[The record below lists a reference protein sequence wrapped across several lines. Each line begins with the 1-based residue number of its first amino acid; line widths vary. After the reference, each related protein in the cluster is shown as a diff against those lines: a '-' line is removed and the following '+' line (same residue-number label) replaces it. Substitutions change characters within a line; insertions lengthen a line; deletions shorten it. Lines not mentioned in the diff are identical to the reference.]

1 MNTQQAQF
9 TTYIIGETKGKNDD
23 WKVTVK
29 KYLFHWP
36 LFLIALIFTL
46 SVAFVYMKR
55 FKPVYEIKATMI
67 IKDNSKT
74 PEAKSNVLDEIG
86 LTGSSELIENEMKV
100 LKSRQL
106 ISKIVD
112 DFQLWTTYYRKDGL
126 FTETD
131 GLNARDV
138 YTDSPVKFVLL
149 KRTGDLENQG
159 VKIKVIDDKSFTLVL
174 GGGKSKQLLFAD
186 SYSDKFG
193 TWKLVPNKNIL
204 DAKGK
209 TVYIGITE
217 PAIRTLEVQQSI
229 EVSLSSKLGTSI
241 DLAVSDVNEKRGKD
255 ILNAVIANYYETSTT
270 EKNRELKQTLE
281 FLDQRLASLTGE
293 LSTAERGIEGFRT
306 SKGLTDISSQT
317 KISLE
322 NLQANDSKLNEVN
335 LQLSVINGIDQ
346 YVNSS
351 QNMGKI
357 PSTIGIDDPSLL
369 SSIEKLSNLQ
379 LDHDRL
385 AANMPETNPEFE
397 PINRQIRTTKSSIRE
412 SVKNIKNNLQNSRN
426 KLQAYNNRF
435 EASIR
440 DIPSEER
447 QFVNIKR
454 QQSSK
459 ENTYTYLLQKRE
471 EVAVKYASNLS
482 NNRIVDDA
490 YAETPKDP
498 KALVYFV
505 SIFMGLALPISLVY
519 GRGALSDKIIDAD
532 DITNAVDIPIVGE
545 LPYDK
550 KTSHIAIK
558 DNSLNAIS
566 EQLRALRIKLYYL
579 HDKKETGR
587 VTLVTSSISKEGKS
601 FVSVN
606 ISSALAMAFKK
617 TIILELDMRKPKV
630 AQYFGVTDQHKGMSE
645 YLLGKAT
652 LPEIIRNSGANANL
666 DIISCG
672 QLVDNPSELLEQKR
686 LAQLIDTLKEQYD
699 DIVIDSPPA
708 HLVPDAILLSRLCG
722 VTLYIV
728 RQGYTE
734 KSEMKFL
741 KQLQDQDHMK
751 NINIVFNSI
760 ERVKYGYGYK
770 YDESYY
776 TNTKA
781 GFLQPI
787 FSDFRSRF

>member
-9 TTYIIGETKGKNDD
+9 TTFVIGESKNKNDD
-23 WKVTVK
+23 WKITVK

-36 LFLIALIFTL
+36 LFVIALIFTISL
-46 SVAFVYMKR
+46 AFVYMKR

-86 LTGSSELIENEMKV
+86 ITNSSELIENEMKV

-106 ISKIVD
+106 ISRIVD
-112 DFQLWTTYYRKDGL
+112 DLQLWVTYYRKDGL
-126 FTETD
+126 FSKGD
-131 GLNARDV
+131 GLFSSDL
-138 YTDSPVKFVLL
+138 YKDTPVKFVLL
-149 KRTGDLENQG
+149 SKNGNLDHQG
-159 VKIKVIDDKSFTLVL
+159 LKIKILDDKKFLLYMPNGKYKELLYANSYVNKWGKWRLVPQ
-174 GGGKSKQLLFAD
+174 KNIADSEDKQLVIAIAD
-186 SYSDKFG
+186 
-193 TWKLVPNKNIL
+193 
-204 DAKGK
+204 
-209 TVYIGITE
+209 
-217 PAIRTLEVQQSI
+217 PATRTLELQQGV
-229 EVSLSSKLGTSI
+229 EASLSSKLGTSI
-241 DLAVSDVNEKRGKD
+241 DLTYSDVNEARGKD
-255 ILNAVIANYYETSTT
+255 VLNAVIANYYSSSTT
-270 EKNRELKQTLE
+270 EKNRELKNTLE
-281 FLDQRLASLTGE
+281 FLDQRLAALTGE
-293 LSTAERGIEGFRT
+293 LSTAERGIEGFKS

-322 NLQANDSKLNEVN
+322 NLQANDSKLNEAN

-351 QNMGKI
+351 QNTNKV
-357 PSTIGIDDPSLL
+357 PSTIGISDPALL
-369 SSIEKLSNLQ
+369 SSIERLSNLQ
-379 LDHDRL
+379 LEHDKL
-385 AANMPETNPEFE
+385 AANMPETNPEFD
-397 PINRQIRTTKSSIRE
+397 PINRQIRTTKAAIKE
-412 SVKNIKNNLQNSRN
+412 SVRNVRDNLQNTRN

-440 DIPSEER
+440 DIPTEER

-482 NNRIVDDA
+482 SNRIVDDA
-490 YAETPKDP
+490 YAETPKNP
-498 KALVYFV
+498 KPLVYFM
-505 SIFMGLALPISLVY
+505 SLFFGLGLPIGLIY
-519 GRGALSDKIIDAD
+519 GRGALSDKVVDAH
-532 DITNAVDIPIVGE
+532 DISNITDIPIVGE
-545 LPYDK
+545 LPYEK
-550 KTSHIAIK
+550 AISPLAIK
-558 DNSLNAIS
+558 NNSLNATS

-587 VTLVTSSISKEGKS
+587 VTLITSSVSKEGKS

-606 ISSALAMAFKK
+606 ISSALALAFKK

-630 AQYFGVTDQHKGMSE
+630 AQYFGMSDDHKGISE
-645 YLLGKAT
+645 YLNGKAT
-652 LPEIIRNSGANANL
+652 LDQIIRKSSVNENL
-666 DIISCG
+666 HVISCG
-672 QLVDNPSELLEQKR
+672 QLVDNPSELLEKKEMV
-686 LAQLIDTLKEQYD
+686 ALIDKLKTEYD

-734 KSEMKFL
+734 KKELKFL
-741 KQLQDQDHMK
+741 KQLNDQEQMN
-751 NINIVFNSI
+751 NIGIVFNSI

-770 YDESYY
+770 YDETYY
-776 TNTKA
+776 NNVKTSFFN
-781 GFLQPI
+781 PV
-787 FSDFRSRF
+787 FSDFKSRF